1 MKWKASIIAAAA
13 TLYASA
19 ASAQSP
25 VFFVKIGPTYAWR
38 TVNQAEFESDGMTAF
53 GGGGGVRIGNGRI
66 AFQPEILIT
75 GKGTSIDTDVG
86 ETRLKV
92 EYIEMPLLAHLTLP
106 TRGKIT
112 SFAVAGPVVGLEMR
126 CRAQF
131 VEGNSRDE
139 VGCDL
144 SSESTFDRNKVDI
157 LATGGFGLGY
167 SVGGGRQLGLEA
179 RYTHGFRNIND
190 NDDNPDFEI
199 RNRSVSVFLS
209 YSFPLDPGM

>member
-1 MKWKASIIAAAA
+1 MKWKASLFAAVA
-13 TLYASA
+13 TLVASA

-38 TVNQAEFESDGMTAF
+38 SVNRPELESDGMTAF

-66 AFQPEILIT
+66 AFQPEILVT
-75 GKGTSIDTDVG
+75 GKGTSRDNDVG
-86 ETRLKV
+86 ETRLRI
-92 EYIEMPLLAHLTLP
+92 EYIEVPMLAHLTLG
-106 TRGKIT
+106 RHGK
-112 SFAVAGPVVGLEMR
+112 FAPFLVAGPVVGLEMR

-144 SSESTFDRNKVDI
+144 STDATFDRNKVDI
-157 LATGGFGLGY
+157 LAAGGLGLGY

-179 RYTHGFRNIND
+179 RYTHGLRNISD
-190 NDDNPDFEI
+190 NDDDPGFEI